1 MTSPP
6 LLTRVVLHNY
16 KSIAACDV
24 RLGALTYLVG
34 PNGAGKSNFLDAL
47 QFVADALKGSLDA
60 ALSARWGI
68 ANVLHRNAGNS
79 SYFGMRLEFDLP
91 DGQQGHYAFTL
102 EPLPSGGF
110 QVRDEQCEIRR
121 QAERF
126 WFRIEAGRLQ
136 SASEACF
143 PAVAADRLALV
154 SASGSPAFRAV
165 YDALSEATVYRLAP
179 AAMREL
185 QKPQDGRVLKP
196 DGSNIASV
204 LGHLQQCDADAYT
217 AIQEYLQV
225 IVPEVHGAAR
235 HPLNPME
242 TLVFLQSPGG
252 VVENRFYANSMSD
265 GTLRALGL
273 LTALFQAGSSGGL
286 VGIEEPETALHP
298 GAFAAVREAI
308 GRAAQRHQIVVTS
321 HSADLLDDA
330 ELAPE
335 RVLAVSSERGA
346 TRIAPLDHAARTA
359 IKTKLFSAGELLR
372 ISQLTPGK
380 ELSPSQDAPDLW
392 SYAQP

>member
-1 MTSPP
+1 MTSTP

-60 ALSARWGI
+60 ALSARWGL
-68 ANVLHRNAGNS
+68 ANLLHRNAGSS
-79 SYFGMRLEFDLP
+79 SYLGMRLEFDLP
-91 DGQQGHYAFTL
+91 DGRQGHYAFTL
-102 EPLPSGGF
+102 EPSPSGGF
-110 QVRDEQCEIRR
+110 RVRDEQCEMRS

-126 WFRIEAGRLQ
+126 WFRIEAGRLL
-136 SASEACF
+136 SSSEPCF

-154 SASGSPAFRAV
+154 GASGFPAFRAMF
-165 YDALSEATVYRLAP
+165 DALSEATVYRLAP
-179 AAMREL
+179 ALMREL
-185 QKPQDGRVLKP
+185 QKPQEGRVLKP

-204 LGHLQQCDADAYT
+204 LGHLQQFDTDAYT
-217 AIQEYLQV
+217 AVQEYLRV
-225 IVPEVHGAAR
+225 IVPEIHGVAR
-235 HPLNPME
+235 HPLDPME

-252 VVENRFYANSMSD
+252 VVENRFYASSMSD

-273 LTALFQAGSSGGL
+273 LTALFQTGTSGAL

-298 GAFAAVREAI
+298 GAFAAIREVI
-308 GRAAQRHQIVVTS
+308 GRAAAHHQIIVTS

-335 RVLAVSSERGA
+335 HILAVSSERGA
-346 TRIAPLDHAARTA
+346 TRIAPLDYAARTA
-359 IKTKLFSAGELLR
+359 IQTKLFSAGELLR
-372 ISQLTPGK
+372 ISQLTPSK
-380 ELSPSQDAPDLW
+380 ESPPQDAPDLW
-392 SYAQP
+392 SYARP